1 VALHSDG
8 SDRVQ
13 RRPEENELIDAALAR
28 LRALDPRVQIG
39 AAVAVVVILGAIV
52 AFAASPR
59 TTTPVAQASPTEEP
73 SATPARVRSTP
84 VGTPA
89 PRPATFLTIAASIS
103 VSPPPAPRSSPTPE
117 PGLWRLEGYIVD
129 EAGKP
134 IENVCVVIGPIPCA
148 QYSPH
153 TDERGHYFVDIAAA
167 GSQTVLLAYDF
178 YFEIPG
184 RETVWL
190 RMTPTGSTTFNAV
203 LKRT

>member
-1 VALHSDG
+1 M
-8 SDRVQ
+8 
-13 RRPEENELIDAALAR
+13 DAALAR
-28 LRALDPRVQIG
+28 VRSLDPRVRIG
-39 AAVAVVVILGAIV
+39 ATVVAVVLVGAGLFSVVRSETPPPV
-52 AFAASPR
+52 AA
-59 TTTPVAQASPTEEP
+59 TTPTVEP

-84 VGTPA
+84 VGTAA
-89 PRPATFLTIAASIS
+89 PRPATFVGIAASVQ

-134 IENVCVVIGPIPCA
+134 IENVCVVIGPVPCA

-190 RMTPTGSTTFNAV
+190 RMTPSGSSTFNAV

>member
-1 VALHSDG
+1 MDS
-8 SDRVQ
+8 
-13 RRPEENELIDAALAR
+13 ALAR

-39 AAVAVVVILGAIV
+39 AALVATVIVVGGAI
-52 AFAASPR
+52 AFASSPK
-59 TTTPVAQASPTEEP
+59 TATTPSTNSAPTVEPSPTQ
-73 SATPARVRSTP
+73 ARVRSTP
-84 VGTPA
+84 VGTAA
-89 PRPATFLTIAASIS
+89 PRPSTFVGIAASIS

-129 EAGKP
+129 EQGKP
-134 IENVCVVIGPIPCA
+134 IENVCVVIGPVPCA

-184 RETVWL
+184 RQTVWL
-190 RMTPTGSTTFNAV
+190 RMTPTGSSTFNAV

>member
-1 VALHSDG
+1 V
-8 SDRVQ
+8 
-13 RRPEENELIDAALAR
+13 DAALAR
-28 LRALDPRVQIG
+28 LRALDPRVRIG
-39 AAVAVVVILGAIV
+39 AAAVAVVLVLAGILAV
-52 AFAASPR
+52 ATAPK
-59 TTTPVAQASPTEEP
+59 TTTTLVASAPPTVEP

-89 PRPATFLTIAASIS
+89 PRPATFVGISASIP

-129 EAGKP
+129 ESGKP
-134 IENVCVVIGPIPCA
+134 IENVCVVIGPVPCG
-148 QYSPH
+148 QYTPH
-153 TDERGHYFVDIAAA
+153 TDERGHYFVDIAAV
-167 GSQTVLLAYDF
+167 GSQTILQDFDF

-184 RETVWL
+184 RQTVWL

>member
-1 VALHSDG
+1 V
-8 SDRVQ
+8 V
-13 RRPEENELIDAALAR
+13 DAALAR
-28 LRALDPRVQIG
+28 LRALDPRVRIG
-39 AAVAVVVILGAIV
+39 AAAVAAVLVLGGIAVV
-52 AFAASPR
+52 AFSPKTGTVPAA
-59 TTTPVAQASPTEEP
+59 VGSPTPEP
-73 SATPARVRSTP
+73 PATPPRVRSTP

-89 PRPATFLTIAASIS
+89 PRPANFVGISASIP

-129 EAGKP
+129 ESGKP
-134 IENVCVVIGPIPCA
+134 IENVCVVIGPVPCA

-167 GSQTVLLAYDF
+167 GTQTVLLAYDF

-184 RETVWL
+184 RQTVWL
-190 RMTPTGSTTFNAV
+190 RMTPQGSTTFNAA

>member
-1 VALHSDG
+1 V
-8 SDRVQ
+8 
-13 RRPEENELIDAALAR
+13 IDTALAR

-39 AAVAVVVILGAIV
+39 AAVVGVVIILGVILAL
-52 AFAASPR
+52 ALSPKAA
-59 TTTPVAQASPTEEP
+59 TTPVAEASPAVEP
-73 SATPARVRSTP
+73 SATPPRVRSTP

-89 PRPATFLTIAASIS
+89 PRPATFVGIAASIP

-129 EAGKP
+129 ETGKP
-134 IENVCVVIGPIPCA
+134 IENVCVVIGPVPCA

-167 GSQTVLLAYDF
+167 GTQTVLLAYDF

-184 RETVWL
+184 RQTVWL
-190 RMTPTGSTTFNAV
+190 RMTPTGATTFNAV

>member
-1 VALHSDG
+1 M
-8 SDRVQ
+8 
-13 RRPEENELIDAALAR
+13 DAALAR

-52 AFAASPR
+52 ALAVSPK
-59 TTTPVAQASPTEEP
+59 TETTPVAASTPTVEP

-89 PRPATFLTIAASIS
+89 PRPSTFLTIAASIQ
-103 VSPPPAPRSSPTPE
+103 VSPPPAPRSCPTPE

-134 IENVCVVIGPIPCA
+134 IENVCVVIGPVPCA

-184 RETVWL
+184 RQTVWL

-203 LKRT
+203 LKRS

>member
-1 VALHSDG
+1 MDSALT
-8 SDRVQ
+8 
-13 RRPEENELIDAALAR
+13 R
-28 LRALDPRVQIG
+28 LRTLDPRAQIG
-39 AAVAVVVILGAIV
+39 AAVVAAVLIV
-52 AFAASPR
+52 GGVFAFTASPKAA
-59 TTTPVAQASPTEEP
+59 TTPTATSTPTVEP
-73 SATPARVRSTP
+73 SATAPRVRSTP
-84 VGTPA
+84 VGTAA
-89 PRPATFLTIAASIS
+89 PRPTTFVGIAASIP

-129 EAGKP
+129 EQGKP
-134 IENVCVVIGPIPCA
+134 IENVCVVIGPVGCA

-184 RETVWL
+184 RQTVWL
-190 RMTPTGSTTFNAV
+190 RMTPTGSSTFNAV

>member
-1 VALHSDG
+1 M
-8 SDRVQ
+8 
-13 RRPEENELIDAALAR
+13 DAALAR

-39 AAVAVVVILGAIV
+39 AAVVVVVIIVAIV
-52 AFAASPR
+52 AIAASPK
-59 TTTPVAQASPTEEP
+59 TTTPVAAATPTVEP

-84 VGTPA
+84 VGTAA
-89 PRPATFLTIAASIS
+89 PRPATFVGIAASIP

-134 IENVCVVIGPIPCA
+134 IENVCVVIGPVPCA

-184 RETVWL
+184 RQTVWL
-190 RMTPTGSTTFNAV
+190 RMTPTGSSTFNAV

>member
-1 VALHSDG
+1 M
-8 SDRVQ
+8 
-13 RRPEENELIDAALAR
+13 NAALTR
-28 LRALDPRVQIG
+28 LRSLDPRVQIG
-39 AAVAVVVILGAIV
+39 AAALATIVVLIVVFLAV
-52 AFAASPR
+52 PR
-59 TTTPVAQASPTEEP
+59 TETSAPGTIANSTPTVEP
-73 SATPARVRSTP
+73 SATPPRVRSTP
-84 VGTPA
+84 VGTPG
-89 PRPATFLTIAASIS
+89 PRPSTFVGIAASVQ

-134 IENVCVVIGPIPCA
+134 IENVCVVIGPVPCA

-184 RETVWL
+184 RQTVWL

>member
-1 VALHSDG
+1 MDAL
-8 SDRVQ
+8 
-13 RRPEENELIDAALAR
+13 IAR
-28 LRALDPRVQIG
+28 LRALDPRVRIG
-39 AAVAVVVILGAIV
+39 AAAVAVLLIV
-52 AFAASPR
+52 GGVLAVALSPKAAE
-59 TTTPVAQASPTEEP
+59 TPVAEASPTPEP
-73 SATPARVRSTP
+73 PATPPRVRSTP

-89 PRPATFLTIAASIS
+89 PRPATFVGLAESVA

-117 PGLWRLEGYIVD
+117 PGLWRIEGYIVD
-129 EAGKP
+129 EDGKP
-134 IENVCVVIGPIPCA
+134 IENACVVIGPIACS

-184 RETVWL
+184 RQTVWL
-190 RMTPTGSTTFNAV
+190 RMTPTGATTFNAV

>member
-1 VALHSDG
+1 M
-8 SDRVQ
+8 
-13 RRPEENELIDAALAR
+13 R

-39 AAVAVVVILGAIV
+39 AAVVATVLVVGGVIAITSSPN
-52 AFAASPR
+52 AATAPTAS
-59 TTTPVAQASPTEEP
+59 TSPTVEP
-73 SATPARVRSTP
+73 SATQAKVRSTP

-89 PRPATFLTIAASIS
+89 PRPSTFVTIAAS
-103 VSPPPAPRSSPTPE
+103 VPVNPPAAPRSSPTPE
-117 PGLWRLEGYIVD
+117 PGLWRLEGYLVD
-129 EAGKP
+129 EQGKP
-134 IENVCVVIGPIPCA
+134 VENVCVVIGPVSCA

-153 TDERGHYFVDIAAA
+153 SDERGHYFVDIAAA

-184 RETVWL
+184 RQTVWL

>member
-1 VALHSDG
+1 M
-8 SDRVQ
+8 
-13 RRPEENELIDAALAR
+13 DAALTR

-39 AAVAVVVILGAIV
+39 VAVIATVLVVGGV
-52 AFAASPR
+52 FAMTSSPKPVPAS
-59 TTTPVAQASPTEEP
+59 ASAPPTIEP
-73 SATPARVRSTP
+73 SATPPRVRSTP

-89 PRPATFLTIAASIS
+89 PRPSTFVGIAASIP

-134 IENVCVVIGPIPCA
+134 IENVCVVIGPVPCA

-184 RETVWL
+184 RQTVWL
-190 RMTPTGSTTFNAV
+190 RMTPTGSSTFNAV

>member
-1 VALHSDG
+1 MDSPLT
-8 SDRVQ
+8 
-13 RRPEENELIDAALAR
+13 R

-39 AAVAVVVILGAIV
+39 AAVVVAVLIVGGVVALTS
-52 AFAASPR
+52 SPKEATIPTA
-59 TTTPVAQASPTEEP
+59 TTSPTVEP

-84 VGTPA
+84 TGTAA
-89 PRPATFLTIAASIS
+89 PRPANFVGIAASIA
-103 VSPPPAPRSSPTPE
+103 VNPPPAPRSSPTPE

-129 EAGKP
+129 ESGKP
-134 IENVCVVIGPIPCA
+134 IENVCVVIGPVPCA

-184 RETVWL
+184 RQTVWL